1 MHIRS
6 SSWTAFGCVVLIAGA
21 LLACKKKSSSTTGST
36 TTTAETP
43 TTPVPT
49 ATTPPIT
56 NKVWN
61 VGEAATAPDYKM
73 TIDNVKE
80 CKVKY
85 YFRPKKGNI
94 KLGVEVSIEGT
105 ADKDVPVN
113 PFYAKIT
120 DGEGY
125 SYTSTFGG
133 CEPDLKSVRIGK
145 GEKAKGWV
153 TFEVPEKASGLKLT
167 YNPFII
173 GTAKQEL
180 KFDLGR

>member
-1 MHIRS
+1 MQSRT
-6 SSWTAFGCVVLIAGA
+6 SSWTALGCVVLLGGA
-21 LLACKKKSSSTTGST
+21 LLACKKKNESTGTSTTP
-36 TTTAETP
+36 ETP
-43 TTPVPT
+43 TANTVETPKPVPT
-49 ATTPPIT
+49 VS
-56 NKVWN
+56 NKVFN
-61 VGEAATAPDYKM
+61 VGEKGLAADYTM

-85 YFRPKKGNI
+85 YLRPKKGNI
-94 KLGVEVSIEGT
+94 KLGVEVTVEGT

-133 CEPDLKSVRIGK
+133 CDPDLKSVRVGK
-145 GEKAKGWV
+145 GEKAKGWI
-153 TFEVPEKASGLKLT
+153 TFEVPSKATGLKLT
-167 YNPFII
+167 YNPFIV
-173 GTAKQEL
+173 GTSKQEL